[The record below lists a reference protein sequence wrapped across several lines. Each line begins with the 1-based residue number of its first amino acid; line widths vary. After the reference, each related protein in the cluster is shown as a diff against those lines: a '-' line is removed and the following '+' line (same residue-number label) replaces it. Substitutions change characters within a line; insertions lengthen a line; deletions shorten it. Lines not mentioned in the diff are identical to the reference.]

1 MASRCLD
8 VFALDAAAMVF
19 WKLLNISVAVLL
31 YRGTKLDEQYC
42 DKVFVRRYELG
53 IEIFTV
59 IADLHVRITALEL
72 LSSGDETVE

>member
-1 MASRCLD
+1 MGSILGT
-8 VFALDAAAMVF
+8 ALS
-19 WKLLNISVAVLL
+19 I
-31 YRGTKLDEQYC
+31 YRETGFDEQRC

-59 IADLHVRITALEL
+59 IADLHVRITAVEL

>member
-1 MASRCLD
+1 MFSLWMLRPWCSGNY
-8 VFALDAAAMVF
+8 F
-19 WKLLNISVAVLL
+19 NISVAVLL